1 MNNADPLYAGNTT
14 ARNAKNRHATVTSS
28 EDDKEISALTAQ
40 RKKFQTTKLSG
51 GEDSKPVTPHSRRPR
66 KAKTLPLSPA
76 SPTQHYP
83 TRSKR
88 PGVRSFFLGG
98 SSGTAPI
105 SHTQGRKKSSPTR
118 RIRRKV
124 GSSSSDEE
132 GSLSVGSTGDEA
144 TPNSST
150 HNLRSSAKTQTR
162 LTRPKAHTSQETPE
176 LGDSSEN
183 AVVKKKRSPIVLIT
197 SDENE
202 SDVVATSGRRRRN
215 IRRGGVSPEKESK
228 HAEEATD
235 LEDDLE
241 DLRGTE
247 IRDTRTRGRPAESE
261 RARRLDNLQELRRRR
276 TGISEPEDDNSERA
290 SVEEAAK
297 DTAQGEEEQ
306 LHESL
311 KDLDEYEADFLDDD
325 GEEPLGVDLAR
336 HGVPLE
342 FTRNAN
348 LKPDEYFKY
357 EVEWMVHNKLNPA
370 FERRDEIYEISH
382 KKLNDEFL
390 GRAGSTYISTVWDP
404 EFTKALKTR
413 PELSCLTVATMLERK
428 CEACNRS
435 GHPPKHT
442 LTFSG
447 RPYDKDSLEPT
458 STQHEGEND
467 SQSDSTSSDS
477 EEPADQTFFLGRYVT
492 PLPPS
497 ASVFQ
502 DTQNPQTELPIQLTP
517 QKPLLW

>member
-1 MNNADPLYAGNTT
+1 MPFSNSTTGVNNAEPLYAGNTT
-14 ARNAKNRHATVTSS
+14 ARDAKIRCMTVTSS
-28 EDDKEISALTAQ
+28 END
-40 RKKFQTTKLSG
+40 
-51 GEDSKPVTPHSRRPR
+51 EDSEPVTPYSRRPR
-66 KAKTLPLSPA
+66 KAETLPLSPA
-76 SPTQHYP
+76 SPTQQYP
-83 TRSKR
+83 TRSRR
-88 PGVRSFFLGG
+88 PGVRTFFFGG
-98 SSGTAPI
+98 SSGAAPI
-105 SHTQGRKKSSPTR
+105 SYTQGLKKSSPTK

-124 GSSSSDEE
+124 GSSSSEE
-132 GSLSVGSTGDEA
+132 EDSLSVGSIGDEA
-144 TPNSST
+144 IPDPSRRTC
-150 HNLRSSAKTQTR
+150 RSSAKAQTR

-176 LGDSSEN
+176 PRDSSEN
-183 AVVKKKRSPIVLIT
+183 IIVKKRRSSIISIT
-197 SDENE
+197 SDGNE
-202 SDVVATSGRRRRN
+202 SDVVAPSGRRRRN
-215 IRRGGVSPEKESK
+215 TRRGGASPEKESK

-235 LEDDLE
+235 LEDDVE

-261 RARRLDNLQELRRRR
+261 RARRFDKLQELRRRR
-276 TGISEPEDDNSERA
+276 TGISEPEDDDSERA
-290 SVEEAAK
+290 SVEEGAE
-297 DTAQGEEEQ
+297 DTAQEEEEQ
-306 LHESL
+306 PYESL

-336 HGVPLE
+336 HRVPLE

-348 LKPDEYFKY
+348 LKPDQYFKY

-370 FERRDEIYEISH
+370 FERRDEIYEVSH

-492 PLPPS
+492 PLHPS

-502 DTQNPQTELPIQLTP
+502 GTQNFQTELPIPLTP